1 MKKLTQNLDS
11 YADKIRAE
19 MEKKDATREKVL
31 PLCRELIRYAS
42 ITIRAIHRQEFD
54 EARRLNSEA
63 SQVLGSLQ
71 QAVSECDELRYH
83 GFVRD
88 AQKEYTEANA
98 VLALVTGKTLP
109 GPDDL
114 KVDYAGYLN
123 GLGDTV
129 GELRRY
135 LLDSMRRGDL
145 SRCEEL
151 LSAMDDIYTI
161 LVTMDFP
168 DAITNGLRRQTDV
181 ARGIIEKTRG
191 DVTSSLRGD
200 NLTQAIHKLSS
211 QLNGD
216 HADAGIGGG
225 ISLSDVNE
233 DDDSPAETHEAE

>member
-1 MKKLTQNLDS
+1 MKKLTENLDS
-11 YADKIRAE
+11 YADKIRAD

-54 EARRLNSEA
+54 EARRLISEA

-88 AQKEYTEANA
+88 AQKEFTEANA
-98 VLALVTGKTLP
+98 VLALVTGQTLP
-109 GPDDL
+109 GPDQL

-151 LSAMDDIYTI
+151 LSAMDDIYTV

-168 DAITNGLRRQTDV
+168 DAITNGLRHTTDQ
-181 ARGIIEKTRG
+181 ARGVLERTRG
-191 DVTSSLRGD
+191 DITMTVRQNELER
-200 NLTQAIHKLSS
+200 KLSEH
-211 QLNGD
+211 Q
-216 HADAGIGGG
+216 
-225 ISLSDVNE
+225 V
-233 DDDSPAETHEAE
+233 